1 MRRARNIAWNK
12 AVLSQIK
19 ACQGTKE
26 VFNIVQIYIY
36 IYIYSTIHFS
46 VSEYSYKPSFTIS
59 SSAPQAS
66 STSSTAS
73 TSGSSVTPYPFKVV
87 SPGLSEASTSG
98 SSLLSKTSGS
108 KRSYNYNITPADL
121 AREQQA
127 FTPGE
132 GVGNK

>member
-1 MRRARNIAWNK
+1 MRRARNIARNK

-36 IYIYSTIHFS
+36 IVLYIFLSQNTATN
-46 VSEYSYKPSFTIS
+46 PSFTIPT
-59 SSAPQAS
+59 SAPQAS